1 MLAVAPVR
9 RAALTA
15 LCALSMASGHA
26 LEAQAG
32 LVRAYL
38 TGDNVLMGRQFV
50 LNLEILGTRAVD
62 RDPILPDLAAFAQFL
77 GSGTSTSM
85 QTAGGRMTVS
95 LTIQYRFQALQ
106 EGTFEIGPIQ
116 VDVGGQSHTTDA
128 LAITVLAAP
137 PPPDGPAEAA
147 ISDEVTPSDLF
158 VTAEAS
164 HARVRD
170 GEPLTVE
177 YRIWTKVDVTSY
189 SLTSVPEHEGFWVE
203 DLGQVVQPEVEQRE
217 RNGQQYATAV
227 IRRVALVPTGAG
239 ERTIEA
245 LGIEALVR
253 TNRRR
258 DARDPLSTLNSFF
271 GTRSVPVSVL
281 SNPVTI
287 EVEPLPAGRPEP
299 FSGVV
304 GSLAI
309 MAAIDRDSVDVN
321 QAVTLTVRVS
331 GRGNVRVIPEPVLD
345 FPRDFE
351 IFPPE
356 VTEAIQ
362 PSGNGLSGSKTFEYV
377 LIPRAPGGRTI
388 PSVSMGYFDTGADS
402 YRTVSTREIALTVA
416 GEVSEVPV
424 LQRFGVTQLRED
436 IRFIRLGDGGLRSVE
451 RFLFQ
456 GTAFWMLFLLP
467 MTAVL
472 GALVLRRHLDR
483 LEGDVAYARGRRA
496 GRVAKKRL
504 AEAQRLAQGEDSRAF
519 FAEVAKALRGFVAD
533 KLNVPEA
540 GMQIGE
546 MASNLQVR
554 GVSSETA
561 AAFVEVLEKCDRQR
575 FAPVGADAEQ
585 REQFVERAAAVM
597 TDLHGEVR

>member
-1 MLAVAPVR
+1 
-9 RAALTA
+9 
-15 LCALSMASGHA
+15 MASGHA
-26 LEAQAG
+26 LEAQTG
-32 LVRAYL
+32 TVRAYL

-62 RDPILPDLAAFAQFL
+62 RDPVLPDLAAFAQFL

-128 LAITVLAAP
+128 LEITVLAAP
-137 PPPDGPAEAA
+137 PPPNGPAGAA
-147 ISDEVTPSDLF
+147 VSDEVTPSDLF

-164 HARVRD
+164 HTRVRD

-203 DLGQVVQPEVEQRE
+203 DLGQVAQPEVEQRE

-258 DARDPLSTLNSFF
+258 DARDPLSALSSFF

-309 MAAIDRDSVDVN
+309 TAAIDRDSVDAN

-351 IFPPE
+351 VFPPE

-377 LIPRAPGGRTI
+377 LIPRAPGDRTI

-402 YRTVSTREIALTVA
+402 YRTVSTGEIALTVT
-416 GEVSEVPV
+416 GEVSEVLPV

-436 IRFIRLGDGGLRSVE
+436 IRFIRLGDGALRSVE

-456 GTAFWMLFLLP
+456 GTAFWMLLLLP

-472 GALVLRRHLDR
+472 GALGLRRHWDR

>member
-1 MLAVAPVR
+1 MR
-9 RAALTA
+9 
-15 LCALSMASGHA
+15 G
-26 LEAQAG
+26 
-32 LVRAYL
+32 Y
-38 TGDNVLMGRQFV
+38 
-50 LNLEILGTRAVD
+50 GTVN
-62 RDPILPDLAAFAQFL
+62 
-77 GSGTSTSM
+77 
-85 QTAGGRMTVS
+85 
-95 LTIQYRFQALQ
+95 
-106 EGTFEIGPIQ
+106 
-116 VDVGGQSHTTDA
+116 
-128 LAITVLAAP
+128 
-137 PPPDGPAEAA
+137 
-147 ISDEVTPSDLF
+147 
-158 VTAEAS
+158 
-164 HARVRD
+164 
-170 GEPLTVE
+170 
-177 YRIWTKVDVTSY
+177 IWTKVDVTSY

-203 DLGQVVQPEVEQRE
+203 DLGQVAQPEVEQRE

-258 DARDPLSTLNSFF
+258 DARDPLSTLSSFF

-309 MAAIDRDSVDVN
+309 TAAIDRDSVDAN

-351 IFPPE
+351 VFPPE

-377 LIPRAPGGRTI
+377 LIPRAPGDRTI

-402 YRTVSTREIALTVA
+402 YRTVSTGEIALTVT
-416 GEVSEVPV
+416 GEVSEVPP
-424 LQRFGVTQLRED
+424 RFGVTQLRED
-436 IRFIRLGDGGLRSVE
+436 IRFIRLGDGALRSVD

-472 GALVLRRHLDR
+472 GALGLRRHWDR

-504 AEAQRLAQGEDSRAF
+504 AEAQRLAQGGDSRAF

-575 FAPVGADAEQ
+575 FAPVGADAEK